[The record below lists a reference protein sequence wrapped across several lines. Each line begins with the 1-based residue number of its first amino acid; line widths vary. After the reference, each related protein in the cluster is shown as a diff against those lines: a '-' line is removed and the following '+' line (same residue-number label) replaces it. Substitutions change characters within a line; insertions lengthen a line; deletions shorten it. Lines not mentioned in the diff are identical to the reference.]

1 VTSGEI
7 RVLVADDSVEVRGLL
22 RAVLDQDGR
31 FTVVGE
37 AADGE
42 GAVTMAREER
52 PDMVVLDLAMPVKGG
67 LAAIDGIRRAA
78 PATQILVVSAY
89 ATPTNAE
96 RARQRGAARCLQK
109 AGVGWALGVPA
120 ALAALRSA

>member
-1 VTSGEI
+1 MTSGEI

-52 PDMVVLDLAMPVKGG
+52 PDMDVLELAMPVK
-67 LAAIDGIRRAA
+67 
-78 PATQILVVSAY
+78 
-89 ATPTNAE
+89 
-96 RARQRGAARCLQK
+96 
-109 AGVGWALGVPA
+109 
-120 ALAALRSA
+120 